1 MLTLLGKSNFRR
13 SILLNYMKIG
23 DICRKFQNS
32 STSNYV
38 AYINLCDTI
47 PEDYCGKGKK
57 ICIKNKQE
65 GIKLISGNEL
75 KAGMF
80 KLYLLLQFYAYLL
93 IDSFAF
99 LNYSKRPHLSRYLLM
114 MKSCCCK
121 MFNRSRKLKSRKD
134 FFHECV
140 LFPKLDNEQICS
152 DFWVI
157 WLT

>member
-1 MLTLLGKSNFRR
+1 
-13 SILLNYMKIG
+13 MKIG

-75 KAGMF
+75 EAGMF
-80 KLYLLLQFYAYLL
+80 KLYLFITSVLRLF
-93 IDSFAF
+93 ID
-99 LNYSKRPHLSRYLLM
+99 R
-114 MKSCCCK
+114 
-121 MFNRSRKLKSRKD
+121 
-134 FFHECV
+134 
-140 LFPKLDNEQICS
+140 
-152 DFWVI
+152 
-157 WLT
+157 